1 MIPGDIGAAIAGLLS
16 AGAAAGELPAQAAGL
31 WAAGTWRP
39 APAHAGG
46 GPGTYSTSLPLAL
59 AALADRPARQVA
71 ALLAS
76 GLADLPWINTARVT
90 GGGYLTVTVTTRHL
104 AGLAARIVAAGEA
117 AAESD
122 ALAGTRLAAPVLPD
136 PGAAT
141 SWAQAWRRHSD
152 ALGGRLARAA
162 GAEVLFFDFQQI
174 RSTASTRQAAA
185 PSVLAAATET
195 VGSPAAIAGHGG
207 QVQAAVA
214 YHGADAVRYVL
225 ARTSA
230 PSAERIGR
238 QLALPLDLANPY
250 IAVRYAH
257 ADAASTLRWAAS
269 LGLAEGR
276 RTGQEAATA
285 EPDAR
290 QPAQEPAA
298 DELLPPELALLEAM
312 SWLPERVAAAARRR
326 RPAELAAYLEHLAG
340 AWLDCNQA
348 CPALPFR
355 GAAAPAVGARTQ
367 AAARLGLADA
377 ARAALAG
384 GLALLGV
391 SAPDRI

>member
-1 MIPGDIGAAIAGLLS
+1 MIPGDIGAEIASLLS
-16 AGAAAGELPAQAAGL
+16 AAAAAGELPAQAAGL
-31 WAAGTWRP
+31 RAAGTWRP
-39 APAHAGG
+39 APADASG
-46 GPGTYSTSLPLAL
+46 GPGTYSTSLPFAL
-59 AALADRPARQVA
+59 GALADRPARQVA
-71 ALLAS
+71 ALLACR
-76 GLADLPWINTARVT
+76 LADLPSISIARVT

-122 ALAGTRLAAPVLPD
+122 ALAGTRLSAPVLPD

-141 SWAQAWRRHSD
+141 SWTQAWRRHRD
-152 ALGGRLARAA
+152 AVGGRLARAA
-162 GAEVLFFDFQQI
+162 GAEIDFFDFEQI

-185 PSVLAAATET
+185 PSVLAAATEA
-195 VGSPAAIAGHGG
+195 VGSPAAIAAHGG
-207 QVQAAVA
+207 QVQAAVT
-214 YHGADAVRYVL
+214 YNGSDAVRYAL

-230 PSAERIGR
+230 PSPDRIGR

-250 IAVRYAH
+250 VAVRYAH

-290 QPAQEPAA
+290 QPAQEPAEY
-298 DELLPPELALLEAM
+298 ELLPPELALLEVM

-326 RPAELAAYLEHLAG
+326 RPAEFAAYLEHLAG

-355 GAAAPAVGARTQ
+355 GAAALRARSGTPV
-367 AAARLGLADA
+367 AARLGLADA
-377 ARAALAG
+377 ARAGLAC

-391 SAPDRI
+391 SAPDRM